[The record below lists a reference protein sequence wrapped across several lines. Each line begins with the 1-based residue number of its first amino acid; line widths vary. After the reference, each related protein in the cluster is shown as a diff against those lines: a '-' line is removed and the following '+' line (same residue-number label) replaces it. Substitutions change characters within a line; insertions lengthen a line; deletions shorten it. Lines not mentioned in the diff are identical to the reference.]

1 MNRPELLLT
10 EECIIMHI
18 PGKKTKEVVLGEM
31 AELVHRQAPRISL
44 ETVFN
49 ALWEREQIGSTGVGN
64 GVAIPHARI
73 KGLEK
78 MLFCFGRSLEGIS
91 YDAVDNQPVYY
102 IFMILCPADAA
113 EAYLK
118 TLAGASRL
126 LRQPEIRRRL
136 RLATDQREIIDIFRQ
151 AQ

>member
-1 MNRPELLLT
+1 MNQPMLPLA
-10 EECIIMHI
+10 EECILMHI
-18 PGKKTKEVVLGEM
+18 PGKKNKEVVLREM
-31 AELVHRQAPRISL
+31 AEIAHRQIPHIDFEA
-44 ETVFN
+44 VFN

-102 IFMILCPADAA
+102 IFMILCPADSA
-113 EAYLK
+113 EEYLK

-126 LRQPEIRRRL
+126 LKQPEIRRRL
-136 RLATDQREIIDIFRQ
+136 RLATHQREIIDIFQQ
-151 AQ
+151 AG